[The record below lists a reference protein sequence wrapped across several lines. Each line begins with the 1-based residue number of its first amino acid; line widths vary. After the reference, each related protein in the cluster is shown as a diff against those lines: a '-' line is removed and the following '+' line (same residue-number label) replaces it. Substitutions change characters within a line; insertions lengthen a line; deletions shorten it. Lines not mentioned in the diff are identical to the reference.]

1 MTSHSRRR
9 PRRWRP
15 SLTTW
20 LAASCALTGIVL
32 LSYTPAA
39 SWLSQYQQSRLIDTY
54 NDSLRREGQATGN
67 ETGSAAA
74 GEALADAR
82 AYNEKLRSGAILAPD
97 TNVPRSAEETAGN
110 EYHKLLNGPAD
121 IMARIRIPSIDVDLP
136 VYHGTS
142 DLTLLRGAGHL
153 QGTSL
158 PVGGESTHSV
168 ITAHRGLAEAT
179 MFTNLDRMHVG
190 DTFTIEVMG
199 EVLVYEVRQT
209 QVVAPE
215 EQEALYPKEGHDLL
229 TLVTCTPLG
238 VNTHRILVTGERVI
252 PTPQEEVDRAL
263 QDSDLPRFPWWLFLS
278 GGGVVTVIGYLWLAG
293 RRDARLH
300 QAAIAAG
307 TEKMEEP
314 AGSETTD
321 TPGDEHPA
329 AGHEETIVD
338 NRENPTQDEDSTGGR
353 DDGEPA
359 GQADNLEG

>member
-1 MTSHSRRR
+1 M
-9 PRRWRP
+9 
-15 SLTTW
+15 TW
-20 LAASCALTGIVL
+20 LAAACALTGIVL

-54 NDSLRREGQATGN
+54 NDSLRKEEQATGN
-67 ETGSAAA
+67 ETGHAAV
-74 GEALADAR
+74 GEALTAAR
-82 AYNEKLRSGAILAPD
+82 AYNEELRAGAIVAPNA
-97 TNVPRSAEETAGN
+97 NVPRSTAETSGN
-110 EYHKLLNGPAD
+110 EYHKLLIGPAD

-179 MFTNLDRMHVG
+179 MFTNLDKMRSG
-190 DTFTIEVMG
+190 DIFTIEVMG

-215 EQEALYPKEGHDLL
+215 EQEALYPQEGRDLL

-278 GGGVVTVIGYLWLAG
+278 GGGGVAVAGYLWLAG

-300 QAAIAAG
+300 QATVSAG
-307 TEKMEEP
+307 TERAEET
-314 AGSETTD
+314 ADSEITD
-321 TPGDEHPA
+321 APGDECLAVEHGETNVGDRETPSQY
-329 AGHEETIVD
+329 EEPMD
-338 NRENPTQDEDSTGGR
+338 DQ
-353 DDGEPA
+353 DDGEST
-359 GQADNLEG
+359 GKTDNLEG

>member
-1 MTSHSRRR
+1 M
-9 PRRWRP
+9 
-15 SLTTW
+15 TW
-20 LAASCALTGIVL
+20 LAAACALTGIVL

-54 NDSLRREGQATGN
+54 NDSLRKEEQATGN
-67 ETGSAAA
+67 ETGHAAA
-74 GEALADAR
+74 GEALTAAR
-82 AYNEKLRSGAILAPD
+82 AYNEELRAGAIVAPNA
-97 TNVPRSAEETAGN
+97 NVPRSAAETSGN

-168 ITAHRGLAEAT
+168 ITAHRRLAEAT
-179 MFTNLDRMHVG
+179 MFTNVDRMRSG
-190 DTFTIEVMG
+190 DIFTIEVMG

-215 EQEALYPKEGHDLL
+215 EQEALYPQEGRDLL

-238 VNTHRILVTGERVI
+238 VNTHRILVTGERVV
-252 PTPQEEVDRAL
+252 PTPQAEVDRAL

-278 GGGVVTVIGYLWLAG
+278 GGGGVVVVGYLWLAG

-300 QAAIAAG
+300 QATVSAG
-307 TEKMEEP
+307 TERAEETADP
-314 AGSETTD
+314 EITATS
-321 TPGDEHPA
+321 GDECLA
-329 AGHEETIVD
+329 VEHEETSVGD
-338 NRENPTQDEDSTGGR
+338 QETPSQYEEPMDDQ
-353 DDGEPA
+353 DDGELT
-359 GQADNLEG
+359 GKADNLDG

>member
-15 SLTTW
+15 GLTTW

-54 NDSLRREGQATGN
+54 NDSLLRERQTTGN
-67 ETGSAAA
+67 ETGQAAA

-82 AYNEKLRSGAILAPD
+82 AYNEKLRSGAILAPN
-97 TNVPRSAEETAGN
+97 TNIPRSAGETAGN
-110 EYHKLLNGPAD
+110 EYHELLKGPAEV
-121 IMARIRIPSIDVDLP
+121 MARIRIPGIDVDLP

-179 MFTNLDRMHVG
+179 MFTDLDRMRAG

-215 EQEALYPKEGHDLL
+215 EQEALYPQEGRDLL

-252 PTPQEEVDRAL
+252 PTPQEEVDKAL
-263 QDSDLPRFPWWLFLS
+263 RDPDLPRFPWWLFLS

-307 TEKMEEP
+307 TEKTEEP
-314 AGSETTD
+314 VGSETTD

-353 DDGEPA
+353 DDGEPT

>member
-1 MTSHSRRR
+1 MTSRFRQR
-9 PRRWRP
+9 TRRWRP
-15 SLTTW
+15 SLATW
-20 LAASCALTGIVL
+20 LAAACALTGIVL
-32 LSYTPAA
+32 LSYTPTA

-54 NDSLRREGQATGN
+54 NDSLRRERQTTGN
-67 ETGSAAA
+67 ETGQAEAE
-74 GEALADAR
+74 EALTAAR
-82 AYNEKLRSGAILAPD
+82 AYNEELKAGAIVAPNA
-97 TNVPRSAEETAGN
+97 NVPQSAEETSGN

-121 IMARIRIPSIDVDLP
+121 IMARIRIPGIDVDLP

-190 DTFTIEVMG
+190 DTFTIEVVG

-215 EQEALYPKEGHDLL
+215 EQEALYPQEGRDLV

-238 VNTHRILVTGERVI
+238 VNTHRILVTGERVV
-252 PTPQEEVDRAL
+252 PTPQEEVDKAL

-278 GGGVVTVIGYLWLAG
+278 GGGGVAVVGYLWLAG

-300 QAAIAAG
+300 QAAIVAG
-307 TEKMEEP
+307 TEKTEG
-314 AGSETTD
+314 ADVSETTD
-321 TPGDEHPA
+321 TPGDEHPV
-329 AGHEETIVD
+329 AGHKEAIIDIQED
-338 NRENPTQDEDSTGGR
+338 LTQDEESVGR
-353 DDGEPA
+353 QDDEEPVE
-359 GQADNLEG
+359 QADNLEG

>member
-1 MTSHSRRR
+1 M
-9 PRRWRP
+9 
-15 SLTTW
+15 TW
-20 LAASCALTGIVL
+20 LAAACALTGIVL

-54 NDSLRREGQATGN
+54 NDSLRKEEQATGN
-67 ETGSAAA
+67 ETGHAAV
-74 GEALADAR
+74 GEALTAAR
-82 AYNEKLRSGAILAPD
+82 AYNEELRAGAIVAPNA
-97 TNVPRSAEETAGN
+97 NVPRSTAETSGN
-110 EYHKLLNGPAD
+110 GYQKLLIGPAD

-179 MFTNLDRMHVG
+179 MFTNLDKMRSG
-190 DTFTIEVMG
+190 DIFTIEVMG

-215 EQEALYPKEGHDLL
+215 EQEALYPQEGRDLL

-238 VNTHRILVTGERVI
+238 VNTHRILVTGERVV

-278 GGGVVTVIGYLWLAG
+278 GGGGVAVAGYLWLAG

-300 QAAIAAG
+300 QATVSAG
-307 TEKMEEP
+307 TERAEETADP
-314 AGSETTD
+314 EITD
-321 TPGDEHPA
+321 APGDECLAVEHGETNVGERETPSQY
-329 AGHEETIVD
+329 EEPMD
-338 NRENPTQDEDSTGGR
+338 DQ
-353 DDGEPA
+353 DDGEST
-359 GQADNLEG
+359 GKTDNLEG

>member
-15 SLTTW
+15 GLTTW

-67 ETGSAAA
+67 ETGRAEA

-82 AYNEKLRSGAILAPD
+82 AYNEKLRSGAILAPN
-97 TNVPRSAEETAGN
+97 TNVPRSAGETAGN
-110 EYHKLLNGPAD
+110 EYHELLKGPAEV
-121 IMARIRIPSIDVDLP
+121 MARIRIPGIDVDLP

-179 MFTNLDRMHVG
+179 MFTNLDRMRAG

-199 EVLVYEVRQT
+199 EVLVYVVRQT

-215 EQEALYPKEGHDLL
+215 EQEALYPQEGRDLV

-238 VNTHRILVTGERVI
+238 INTHRILVTAERVI
-252 PTPQEEVDRAL
+252 PTPQEEIDKAL
-263 QDSDLPRFPWWLFLS
+263 QDSGLPHFPWWAVSS
-278 GGGVVTVIGYLWLAG
+278 GGAVVSVTLCLWRAG
-293 RRDARLH
+293 WRDARLRES
-300 QAAIAAG
+300 QNPARPAASPGAENLPDAAG
-307 TEKMEEP
+307 D
-314 AGSETTD
+314 SSLTD
-321 TPGDEHPA
+321 ELCG
-329 AGHEETIVD
+329 
-338 NRENPTQDEDSTGGR
+338 
-353 DDGEPA
+353 
-359 GQADNLEG
+359 

>member
-15 SLTTW
+15 GLTTW

-39 SWLSQYQQSRLIDTY
+39 SWFSQYQQSRLIDTY
-54 NDSLRREGQATGN
+54 NDSLRREGQTTGN
-67 ETGSAAA
+67 ETGRAEA

-82 AYNEKLRSGAILAPD
+82 AYNEKLRSGAILAPN
-97 TNVPRSAEETAGN
+97 TNVPRSAGETAGN
-110 EYHKLLNGPAD
+110 EYHELLKGPAEV
-121 IMARIRIPSIDVDLP
+121 MARIRIPGIDVDLP

-179 MFTNLDRMHVG
+179 VFTNLDRMHVG

-263 QDSDLPRFPWWLFLS
+263 QDSDLPRFPWWLLLS
-278 GGGVVTVIGYLWLAG
+278 GGGFVAVTGYLWLAG

-300 QAAIAAG
+300 QAAAG
-307 TEKMEEP
+307 IEKTEEP
-314 AGSETTD
+314 AEAEGTG
-321 TPGDEHPA
+321 TPEDEHPA
-329 AGHEETIVD
+329 ADHGETIVGA
-338 NRENPTQDEDSTGGR
+338 RESPAQDEEFTDGR
-353 DDGEPA
+353 DGGEPA
-359 GQADNLEG
+359 GEADNLEG

>member
-1 MTSHSRRR
+1 MTSRFRQR
-9 PRRWRP
+9 TRRWRP
-15 SLTTW
+15 GLTTW

-54 NDSLRREGQATGN
+54 NDSLRKEEQATGN
-67 ETGSAAA
+67 ETGHAAA
-74 GEALADAR
+74 GEALTAAR
-82 AYNEKLRSGAILAPD
+82 SYNEELRAGAIVAPNA
-97 TNVPRSAEETAGN
+97 NVPRSTAETSGN

-179 MFTNLDRMHVG
+179 MFTNLDRMRSG
-190 DTFTIEVMG
+190 DIFTIEVMG

-215 EQEALYPKEGHDLL
+215 EQEALYPQEGRDLL

-252 PTPQEEVDRAL
+252 PTPQEEVDKAL
-263 QDSDLPRFPWWLFLS
+263 RDSDLPRFPWWLFLS

-300 QAAIAAG
+300 RAAVSAG
-307 TEKMEEP
+307 TEKTEEP
-314 AGSETTD
+314 ADSEATD

-329 AGHEETIVD
+329 AGYEEIIVD
-338 NRENPTQDEDSTGGR
+338 DRENPAQDEDSTGGR

>member
-1 MTSHSRRR
+1 MTSRFRRR

-67 ETGSAAA
+67 ETGRAEA

-82 AYNEKLRSGAILAPD
+82 AYNEKLRSGAILAPN
-97 TNVPRSAEETAGN
+97 TNVPRSAGETAGN
-110 EYHKLLNGPAD
+110 EYHELLKGPAEV
-121 IMARIRIPSIDVDLP
+121 MARIRIPGIDVDLP

-179 MFTNLDRMHVG
+179 MFTDLDRMRAG
-190 DTFTIEVMG
+190 DTFTIVVM
-199 EVLVYEVRQT
+199 
-209 QVVAPE
+209 
-215 EQEALYPKEGHDLL
+215 
-229 TLVTCTPLG
+229 
-238 VNTHRILVTGERVI
+238 
-252 PTPQEEVDRAL
+252 
-263 QDSDLPRFPWWLFLS
+263 
-278 GGGVVTVIGYLWLAG
+278 
-293 RRDARLH
+293 
-300 QAAIAAG
+300 
-307 TEKMEEP
+307 
-314 AGSETTD
+314 
-321 TPGDEHPA
+321 
-329 AGHEETIVD
+329 
-338 NRENPTQDEDSTGGR
+338 
-353 DDGEPA
+353 
-359 GQADNLEG
+359 

>member
-1 MTSHSRRR
+1 MTSHPRRR

-15 SLTTW
+15 GLATW

-39 SWLSQYQQSRLIDTY
+39 SWLSQYQQSQLIDTY

-67 ETGSAAA
+67 ETGQTAA

-82 AYNEKLRSGAILAPD
+82 AYNEKLRSGAILAPN
-97 TNVPRSAEETAGN
+97 TNIPRSAGETADN
-110 EYHKLLNGPAD
+110 EYHELLKGPAEL
-121 IMARIRIPSIDVDLP
+121 MARIRIPGIDVDLP

-168 ITAHRGLAEAT
+168 LTAHRGLAEAT
-179 MFTNLDRMHVG
+179 MFTNLDRMRSG

-199 EVLVYEVRQT
+199 EVLVYEVRQM

-215 EQEALYPKEGHDLL
+215 EQEALYPQEGRDLL

-252 PTPQEEVDRAL
+252 PPPQDEVDRAL
-263 QDSDLPRFPWWLFLS
+263 RDSDLPRFPWWLFLS

-300 QAAIAAG
+300 QAAVAAG
-307 TEKMEEP
+307 TEKTEET
-314 AGSETTD
+314 AGSEVTD
-321 TPGDEHPA
+321 TPGDECPA
-329 AGHEETIVD
+329 VEHEETITD
-338 NRENPTQDEDSTGGR
+338 NRENPTPEGESTGGR

-359 GQADNLEG
+359 GEADNLEG

>member
-1 MTSHSRRR
+1 M
-9 PRRWRP
+9 
-15 SLTTW
+15 TW
-20 LAASCALTGIVL
+20 LAASCALTGIML

-54 NDSLRREGQATGN
+54 NDSLRRQEGAGAADTGHVA
-67 ETGSAAA
+67 EK
-74 GEALADAR
+74 ALMEAR
-82 AYNEKLRSGAILAPD
+82 AYNDDLRSGALVAPN
-97 TNVPRSAEETAGN
+97 TNVPRGLEETTGN

-121 IMARIRIPSIDVDLP
+121 IMARIRIPVIDVDLP

-168 ITAHRGLAEAT
+168 ITAHRGLAEAA
-179 MFTNLDRMHVG
+179 MFTDLDKVHTG

-215 EQEALYPKEGHDLL
+215 EQEALYPQQGRDLL

-252 PTPQEEVDRAL
+252 PPPQEEVDRAL
-263 QDSDLPRFPWWLFLS
+263 QDSDLPRFPWWLLLSS
-278 GGGVVTVIGYLWLAG
+278 GGVIAVIGYLWLAG

-300 QAAIAAG
+300 RAAPAGG
-307 TEKMEEP
+307 TEEPEET
-314 AGSETTD
+314 ADEGITD
-321 TPGDEHPA
+321 PPGDECPA
-329 AGHEETIVD
+329 VGHEEMIVD
-338 NRENPTQDEDSTGGR
+338 EQ
-353 DDGEPA
+353 DDGESA
-359 GQADNLEG
+359 GETDNLEG